1 MERLREC
8 KNIVVIAHSQGAALA
23 YLCLS
28 KNLQTRVRLFITV
41 GSGLL
46 KLHQLNSERLR
57 LLVGF
62 CAFLVPVS
70 GLVALLVVA
79 HWYGFYDYSVGKDPL
94 DAVLGALFF
103 VIALAVAA
111 VRQKGDG
118 ELEQQAARFQNDG
131 IKWIDMYAGMDPVPN
146 GPLFLRKTSS
156 PESVEVCNGASV
168 LGDHTSYHK
177 NVDEL
182 FLLIVRA
189 IAKYSGTKLQLT
201 ELTPRDEAVV
211 AFAGPFRQIRIA
223 SRRVDEFLLVLA
235 LVAVLARP
243 ELIAAVGSYV
253 GESINAACRWVGVG
267 ACWKEPAAPS
277 GLVLTLLAYAL
288 LRMGI
293 AAFAGAW
300 NHFSTN
306 AVYNRLEEIWYW
318 VWAFLTFYSH
328 LMAAT
333 VLSLV
338 FLLYYPGQV
347 PYVDALTWMVPEADL
362 LRSPHYRQGPLMGA
376 LAAVVLTLVDV
387 VSTLRLVFRFNRWPK
402 E

>member
-1 MERLREC
+1 MKEHRGHC
-8 KNIVVIAHSQGAALA
+8 ALSRRGFG
-23 YLCLS
+23 LS
-28 KNLQTRVRLFITV
+28 LPHKNLQTRVRLFITV

-57 LLVGF
+57 LLVGL

-70 GLVALLVVA
+70 GLVALMVVA
-79 HWYGFYDYSVGKDPL
+79 YWYGFYDYSVGKDPL

-118 ELEQQAARFQNDG
+118 ELEQQAARFKNDG

-156 PESVEVCNGASV
+156 PESVEVCKGASV

-223 SRRVDEFLLVLA
+223 SRKVEEFLLVLA

-253 GESINAACRWVGVG
+253 GESINAACRWVGSRCVLEGTSG
-267 ACWKEPAAPS
+267 AQRLGAYAFGLCAAADGDRSLCWRVEPFFNERGLQPI
-277 GLVLTLLAYAL
+277 GGNLVLGL
-288 LRMGI
+288 G
-293 AAFAGAW
+293 
-300 NHFSTN
+300 
-306 AVYNRLEEIWYW
+306 
-318 VWAFLTFYSH
+318 
-328 LMAAT
+328 
-333 VLSLV
+333 V
-338 FLLYYPGQV
+338 F
-347 PYVDALTWMVPEADL
+347 DL
-362 LRSPHYRQGPLMGA
+362 LQPPDSGHC
-376 LAAVVLTLVDV
+376 AVVGVSIVLPGPGSLRRCADVDGSRSRPPEIATLSSGPADGSTRRSCFDV
-387 VSTLRLVFRFNRWPK
+387 G
-402 E
+402 